1 LFKRLFFLRQKNSET
16 ISDKTD
22 ISLST
27 TVKDEIK
34 TNEKRRETFCI
45 QLNVD
50 GAAKISAVDEN
61 CESRMVDYHVG
72 DFSAIDNY
80 NKEDP
85 KIYEFIENYRN
96 LIKFC
101 INSLGKSPSSCFT
114 QRINLF
120 KVSLYIILP
129 TVNYSF

>member
-1 LFKRLFFLRQKNSET
+1 MFKRLFFLRQKNSET